1 MSNLLNKFADKLHG
15 NDHDERYE
23 GDDDDQTR
31 DQRHQMHQQ
40 REFRNQGSKADA
52 YGEQNQG
59 NFPQQQQSQSGLGG
73 NRQAGGNDY
82 QQQAGGYDAG
92 SGGTSYTKES
102 YREFNTQGQG
112 QADDDDDDFLTSG
125 QQGLN
130 QQKQG
135 RTRGTQSDRYQSS
148 NIGGQE
154 RDLSGSGNDQYGK
167 GGNQGV
173 W

>member
-23 GDDDDQTR
+23 GDNDDETR
-31 DQRHQMHQQ
+31 EQRHQVHQQ
-40 REFRNQGSKADA
+40 REFRNQGSKADP
-52 YGEQNQG
+52 YSDQNQG
-59 NFPQQQQSQSGLGG
+59 NFPQQQQAQSGLGG
-73 NRQAGGNDY
+73 NRQSGGNDY
-82 QQQAGGYDAG
+82 QQQSGDYNAAG
-92 SGGTSYTKES
+92 GGTSYTKES
-102 YREFNTQGQG
+102 YREFNTQGP
-112 QADDDDDDFLTSG
+112 ADDDDDDFLTSE

-135 RTRGTQSDRYQSS
+135 RTRGTQSERYQSS
-148 NIGGQE
+148 NIGGAQ

-167 GGNQGV
+167 DDNQGV